1 MMTTMTTVVM
11 SKDVRSDKDKCG
23 LCKQADVWMFDGV
36 KIDVVLKN

>member
-1 MMTTMTTVVM
+1 MTTVVM

-23 LCKQADVWMFDGV
+23 LCKQVDVWMFDGV